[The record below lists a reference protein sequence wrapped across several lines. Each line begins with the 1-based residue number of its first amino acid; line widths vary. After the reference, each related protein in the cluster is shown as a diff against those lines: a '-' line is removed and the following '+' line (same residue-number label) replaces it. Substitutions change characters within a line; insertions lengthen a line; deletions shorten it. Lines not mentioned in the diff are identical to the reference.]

1 MRPTNRDLKYQCP
14 KCAREMQ
21 LTLNEYSKSIFSCPY
36 CGAKGSTVAMQ
47 HHQLPV
53 SVSRTPMRTLEEIL
67 KAHGLEE
74 LKATFESQG
83 IEDSMLV
90 DLTDQEL
97 LNIGVTKLGD
107 RKKLLKE
114 FSCFGGREH
123 QEDASTHMADGEH
136 SIAALNIS
144 GNIRARPGVITTVA
158 DDIYPPSNPTSSFIS
173 APLKYI
179 QPYLLFILGAIG
191 ALILYGTIRNNT
203 LIFRWIRFGIAL
215 LGLGLTSHAAHLLR
229 ARHKKDSPLSAVFGF
244 GVFASIVLAIHGCSE
259 IKSGKGAPKSEA
271 ADKKTSNAETYGFV
285 EAPKVDGNSLTA
297 IAEVSGGYMSSEEIM
312 LFNISGRLYEPVLIP
327 LVKVARSKPDV
338 TLISISVIMKAETLV
353 NRYGD
358 RFPKKPYYLGT
369 ITVNSEKLQELR
381 KFKSWLLID
390 SRTEAELYQDFASGM
405 AAKVMKEGY
414 KQ

>member
-1 MRPTNRDLKYQCP
+1 
-14 KCAREMQ
+14 
-21 LTLNEYSKSIFSCPY
+21 
-36 CGAKGSTVAMQ
+36 MQ

-114 FSCFGGREH
+114 FSCFGGGEH
-123 QEDASTHMADGEH
+123 QEDASTHKADGEH

-144 GNIRARPGVITTVA
+144 GNIRPRPGVITTVA

-179 QPYLLFILGAIG
+179 QPYLLFILGTIG
-191 ALILYGTIRNNT
+191 ALFLYGTISNNT

-244 GVFASIVLAIHGCSE
+244 GVFVSIVLAIHGCSE
-259 IKSGKGAPKSEA
+259 IKSGEGASKSEA
-271 ADKKTSNAETYGFV
+271 ADKKTSNAKTYGFD
-285 EAPKVDGNSLTA
+285 EAPKVDGTNLTA
-297 IAEVSGGYMSSEEIM
+297 IKRVGASLLPE
-312 LFNISGRLYEPVLIP
+312 RLSPNPSMNVIQICLNLRYSILLSLHDSAKAFPE
-327 LVKVARSKPDV
+327 V
-338 TLISISVIMKAETLV
+338 TLISISVLLGENSLR
-353 NRYGD
+353 NSYGNSY
-358 RFPKKPYYLGT
+358 PKTPYSLGT
-369 ITVNSEKLQELR
+369 ITVGGDDLRELR
-381 KFKSWLLID
+381 RFATALDVDNKLMIRIFS
-390 SRTEAELYQDFASGM
+390 DFASGVPDKVG
-405 AAKVMKEGY
+405 AAYLES